1 MNEKLIFEMVG
12 QIEPQLFWLFLKFM
26 GVGIVLLVIK
36 GYMEGITAYIQ
47 FRLDKRLNL
56 EVKVRVRG
64 IEGKI
69 VAYNTSWIFV
79 KHSNGMEIILIRRW
93 RFEKW
98 TIINGD

>member
-1 MNEKLIFEMVG
+1 MNEQFMLKIAESV
-12 QIEPQLFWLFLKFM
+12 EPELLWLFLKFM
-26 GVGIVLLVIK
+26 TIGIVLLVIK
-36 GYMEGITAYIQ
+36 GYIEGMAAYIA

-69 VAYNTSWIFV
+69 VGYNPSWIFV
-79 KHSNGMEIILIRRW
+79 KHKEGMEIILMRRW

-98 TIINGD
+98 TIINGE